1 MGACQDKEK
10 NCGKEVFEILRMQ
23 FYFAKFATDKDNYY
37 FVVYKY
43 RAMKKRT
50 CAWFFGV
57 FLLLLPALRTEAQN
71 AVPDLSLD
79 CVVIDPGHG
88 GKDPGTVSI
97 DRKTY
102 EKTLTLAISKKLA
115 ERIRKAYPSVKVYL
129 TREDDRF
136 IELSERA
143 RFASA
148 KDAKLFISIHINA
161 TKSRTAN
168 GFSAYILGQSSDKN
182 KDTYAFNM
190 EVLKRENSVIY
201 MENDTT
207 KYQTFDASPE
217 SQILMQLM
225 SNAYREQ
232 SLLLAQ
238 LLNDGMKT
246 PFKRNIGV
254 YQGNFA
260 VLRLASMPAV
270 LVEAGFLSNSEDLA
284 VLRSEKSLE
293 LIADN
298 LFAAFKEYKT
308 RYDASVSVGEA
319 LQAPAEITQE
329 SPEEAPT
336 LVEETPVQPVQT
348 AQQAEEAAPEAA
360 QPAADAVRYGA
371 QVLASSRLMKESDP
385 YFQGFRVTT
394 VKAGNLYKYILEV
407 TEELPAARTSLGEVK
422 KKFKDAFLVEIR
434 GDQVKLYK

>member
-1 MGACQDKEK
+1 
-10 NCGKEVFEILRMQ
+10 
-23 FYFAKFATDKDNYY
+23 
-37 FVVYKY
+37 
-43 RAMKKRT
+43 MKKRS

-57 FLLLLPALRTEAQN
+57 LMMLLAALPAGAQN
-71 AVPDLSLD
+71 PVPELSLD

-88 GKDPGTVSI
+88 GKDPGTVSA

-102 EKTLTLAISKKLA
+102 EKTLTLAISKKLSD
-115 ERIRKAYPSVKVYL
+115 RIRKAYPDVKVYL

-136 IELSERA
+136 VELSERA

-148 KDAKLFISIHINA
+148 RDAKLFISVHINA
-161 TKSRTAN
+161 TRSRTSN
-168 GFSAYILGQSSDKN
+168 GFSVWLLGQSSDKN

-207 KYQTFDASPE
+207 KYQTFDSSPE

-238 LLNDGMKT
+238 LMNDRMKG
-246 PFKRNIGV
+246 PFRRNIGV

-270 LVEAGFLSNSEDLA
+270 LVEAGFLSNAEDLA

-293 LIADN
+293 TIADN
-298 LFAAFKEYKT
+298 LFDAFKEYKT
-308 RYDASVSVGEA
+308 RYDASVSIGGE
-319 LQAPAEITQE
+319 LPPAP
-329 SPEEAPT
+329 
-336 LVEETPVQPVQT
+336 ETEQLP
-348 AQQAEEAAPEAA
+348 AEEAAPPATESAPPVKTETETA
-360 QPAADAVRYGA
+360 PEPVPEPPAAAPAVRYGT
-371 QVLASSRLMKESDP
+371 QVLASSRQMKDSDP
-385 YFQGFRVTT
+385 YFAGYRVTA
-394 VKAGNLYKYILEV
+394 VRAGSLYKYILEV
-407 TEELPAARTSLGEVK
+407 SDDLETARKALPEIRK
-422 KKFKDAFLVEIR
+422 QFKDAFLVEIR
-434 GDQVKLYK
+434 NETVTRFK

>member
-1 MGACQDKEK
+1 
-10 NCGKEVFEILRMQ
+10 
-23 FYFAKFATDKDNYY
+23 
-37 FVVYKY
+37 
-43 RAMKKRT
+43 MKKRT
-50 CAWFFGV
+50 CAWFFGAI
-57 FLLLLPALRTEAQN
+57 LLLFPALSAGAQN
-71 AVPDLSLD
+71 PVPDLSLD

-148 KDAKLFISIHINA
+148 RDAKLFISIHINA

-207 KYQTFDASPE
+207 KYQNFDSSPE
-217 SQILMQLM
+217 SRILMQLM

-238 LLNDGMKT
+238 LMNDGMKG

-270 LVEAGFLSNSEDLA
+270 LVEAGFLSNAEDLA
-284 VLRSEKSLE
+284 VLRSEKSNE

-298 LFAAFKEYKT
+298 LYAAFKEYNT
-308 RYDASVSVGEA
+308 RYDESVRVGGASRNRRKR
-319 LQAPAEITQE
+319 P
-329 SPEEAPT
+329 
-336 LVEETPVQPVQT
+336 
-348 AQQAEEAAPEAA
+348 
-360 QPAADAVRYGA
+360 RRWWRRRR
-371 QVLASSRLMKESDP
+371 SSRCSPSSRPRKPRLRRRPP
-385 YFQGFRVTT
+385 YATASRCSRPR
-394 VKAGNLYKYILEV
+394 A
-407 TEELPAARTSLGEVK
+407 
-422 KKFKDAFLVEIR
+422 
-434 GDQVKLYK
+434 

>member
-1 MGACQDKEK
+1 
-10 NCGKEVFEILRMQ
+10 
-23 FYFAKFATDKDNYY
+23 
-37 FVVYKY
+37 
-43 RAMKKRT
+43 MKKRT
-50 CAWFFGV
+50 CAWFFGAI
-57 FLLLLPALRTEAQN
+57 LLLFPALSAGAQN
-71 AVPDLSLD
+71 PVPDLSLD

-148 KDAKLFISIHINA
+148 RDAKLFISIHINA

-207 KYQTFDASPE
+207 KYQNFDSSPE
-217 SQILMQLM
+217 SRILMQLM

-238 LLNDGMKT
+238 LMNDGMKG

-270 LVEAGFLSNSEDLA
+270 LVEAGFLSNAEDLA
-284 VLRSEKSLE
+284 VLRSEKSIE

-308 RYDASVSVGEA
+308 RYDESVRVGGEP
-319 LQAPAEITQE
+319 LAPIGEIQPE
-329 SPEEAPT
+329 SPEEAPAV
-336 LVEETPVQPVQT
+336 VEETPVQPVQPEQP
-348 AQQAEEAAPEAA
+348 AAEAAPEAA
-360 QPAADAVRYGA
+360 PAVRYGV
-371 QVLASSRLMKESDP
+371 QVLASSRLMKDGDP
-385 YFQGFRVTT
+385 YFQGFRVTA
-394 VKAGNLYKYILEV
+394 VRAGNLYKYILEV
-407 TEELPAARTSLGEVK
+407 SPDPEAARASFVEVK
-422 KKFKDAFLVEIR
+422 KKFKDSFLVEIR
-434 GDQVKLYK
+434 DDQVSRLK